1 MSLSINNS
9 SKKDQ
14 LNVAVAQI
22 APVWLNREATLAKV
36 SDAISDAAAQNA
48 QLIGFGETVLP
59 GYPFWIERTDGARF
73 NDPVQKDLH
82 AHYLDQAVVIE
93 RGDLDTVCAQARD
106 HGMAIYL
113 GIYER
118 PMDRGGHSG
127 FCSLVYIDENGA
139 IGSVHRKLMPTYE
152 ERLTWSPGDGN
163 GLRTHPLG
171 AFRVGGLNCWE
182 NWMPLARTA
191 LYADGEDFHFA
202 CWPGGERN
210 TRISPFLA
218 QEGRSY
224 VMSVSG
230 LMRVS
235 DFPDDTPYLE
245 QILAGNGEADMLTNG
260 GSCLVAPD
268 GSYVIEP
275 IIGIE
280 VVKTATIDHAMVRQE
295 RQNFDPVGHYSRPDI
310 LKLEVDRRRQTAAR
324 FRDE

>member
-1 MSLSINNS
+1 MSHAVNPSPS
-9 SKKDQ
+9 KDQ
-14 LNVAVAQI
+14 LNVAIAQI
-22 APVWLNREATLAKV
+22 APVWLDQKATISKIK
-36 SDAISDAAAQNA
+36 DAISDAAGQGA
-48 QLIGFGETVLP
+48 QLVGFGETLLP

-73 NDPVQKDLH
+73 NDPIQKELH
-82 AHYLDQAVVIE
+82 AAYLDQAIVIE
-93 RGDLDTVCAQARD
+93 RGDLDEVCALARD
-106 HGMAIYL
+106 HSIAVYL

-127 FCSLVYIDENGA
+127 FCSLVYIDQTGV

-163 GLRTHPLG
+163 GLRTHALG

-210 TRISPFLA
+210 TQITSFLA

-230 LMRVS
+230 LMRVA
-235 DFPDDTPYLE
+235 DFPQSTPHLDR
-245 QILAGNGEADMLTNG
+245 ILTGNGDAEFLANG

-268 GSYVIEP
+268 GNYVIEP
-275 IIGIE
+275 IVGIE
-280 VVKTATIDHAMVRQE
+280 AVRTATIDHGLVRRE
-295 RQNFDPVGHYSRPDI
+295 RQNFDPVGHYSRPDV
-310 LKLEVDRRRQTAAR
+310 LKLEIDRRRQTAGR
-324 FRDE
+324 FVD

>member
-1 MSLSINNS
+1 MSHAVNPSPS
-9 SKKDQ
+9 KDQ
-14 LNVAVAQI
+14 LNVAIAQI
-22 APVWLNREATLAKV
+22 APVWLDQKATISKIK
-36 SDAISDAAAQNA
+36 DAISDAAGQGA
-48 QLIGFGETVLP
+48 QLVGFGETLLP

-73 NDPVQKDLH
+73 NDPTQKELH
-82 AHYLDQAVVIE
+82 ALYLDQAIVIE
-93 RGDLDTVCAQARD
+93 RGDLDEVCALARD
-106 HGMAIYL
+106 HSIAVYL

-127 FCSLVYIDENGA
+127 FCSLVYIDPTSV

-163 GLRTHPLG
+163 GLRTHALG
-171 AFRVGGLNCWE
+171 PFRVGGLNCWE

-210 TRISPFLA
+210 TQITPFLA

-230 LMRVS
+230 LMRVA
-235 DFPDDTPYLE
+235 DFPQSTPHLDR
-245 QILAGNGEADMLTNG
+245 ILAGNGDAEFLANG

-275 IIGIE
+275 IVGIE
-280 VVKTATIDHAMVRQE
+280 AVKTATIDHGLVRRE
-295 RQNFDPVGHYSRPDI
+295 RQNFDPVGHYSRPDV
-310 LKLEVDRRRQTAAR
+310 LKIEIDRRRQTAGR
-324 FRDE
+324 FVD

>member
-1 MSLSINNS
+1 MSHAVNPSPS
-9 SKKDQ
+9 KDQ
-14 LNVAVAQI
+14 LNVAIAQI
-22 APVWLNREATLAKV
+22 APVWLDQKATISKIK
-36 SDAISDAAAQNA
+36 DAISDAAGQGA
-48 QLIGFGETVLP
+48 QLVGFGETLLP

-73 NDPVQKDLH
+73 NDPTQKELH
-82 AHYLDQAVVIE
+82 AAYLDQAIVIE
-93 RGDLDTVCAQARD
+93 RGDLDEVCALARD
-106 HGMAIYL
+106 HSIAVYL

-118 PMDRGGHSG
+118 PMNRGGHSG
-127 FCSLVYIDENGA
+127 FCSLVYIDPNGV

-163 GLRTHPLG
+163 GLRTHALG

-210 TRISPFLA
+210 TQITPFLA

-230 LMRVS
+230 LMRVA
-235 DFPDDTPYLE
+235 DFPQSTPHLDR
-245 QILAGNGEADMLTNG
+245 ILAGNGDNEFLANG

-268 GSYVIEP
+268 GNYVIEP
-275 IIGIE
+275 IVGIE
-280 VVKTATIDHAMVRQE
+280 AVKTATIDHGLVRRE
-295 RQNFDPVGHYSRPDI
+295 RQNFDPVGHYSRPDV
-310 LKLEVDRRRQTAAR
+310 LKLEIDRRRQTAGR
-324 FRDE
+324 FVD

>member
-1 MSLSINNS
+1 MSHPVNFNS
-9 SKKDQ
+9 SKDQ
-14 LNVAVAQI
+14 LNVAIAQI
-22 APVWLNREATLAKV
+22 APVWLDQQATLSKIKDAV
-36 SDAISDAAAQNA
+36 SDAAGQGA
-48 QLIGFGETVLP
+48 QLVGFGETLLP

-73 NDPVQKDLH
+73 NDPTQKELH
-82 AHYLDQAVVIE
+82 ALYLDQAIVIE
-93 RGDLDTVCAQARD
+93 RGDLDEVCALARD
-106 HGMAIYL
+106 HSIAVYL

-127 FCSLVYIDENGA
+127 FCSLVYIDPTGV

-163 GLRTHPLG
+163 GLRTHALG

-210 TRISPFLA
+210 TQITPFLA

-230 LMRVS
+230 LMRVA
-235 DFPDDTPYLE
+235 DFPQTTPHLDH
-245 QILAGNGEADMLTNG
+245 ILAGNGDAEFLANG

-268 GSYVIEP
+268 GNYVIEP
-275 IIGIE
+275 IVGIE
-280 VVKTATIDHAMVRQE
+280 AVKTATIDHGLVRRE
-295 RQNFDPVGHYSRPDI
+295 RQNFDPVGHYSRPDV
-310 LKLEVDRRRQTAAR
+310 LKLEIDRRRQTAGH
-324 FRDE
+324 FVD